1 MNMIYIE
8 MVKITTKKP
17 LNQNK
22 MSQDKKEIVL
32 LSSRIEILNKYI
44 DFSKDGIME
53 REEII
58 KAMQEYAEL
67 YYSAKTNNKTFK
79 SE

>member
-1 MNMIYIE
+1 ME
-8 MVKITTKKP
+8 METITTVKP

-22 MSQDKKEIVL
+22 MEEKEKEIVL
-32 LSSRIEILNKYI
+32 LSSRLEILNKYI
-44 DFSKDGIME
+44 DFSKDGVME

-67 YYSAKTNNKTFK
+67 YYLAKTKNKTFK

>member
-1 MNMIYIE
+1 MTE
-8 MVKITTKKP
+8 D
-17 LNQNK
+17 Q
-22 MSQDKKEIVL
+22 KEIVL

-67 YYSAKTNNKTFK
+67 YYLSKTKNEIFK
-79 SE
+79 SEQ

>member
-1 MNMIYIE
+1 
-8 MVKITTKKP
+8 
-17 LNQNK
+17 

-32 LSSRIEILNKYI
+32 LSSRLAILNKYI
-44 DFSKDGIME
+44 DFSKDGVME

-67 YYSAKTNNKTFK
+67 YYSAKSKQETFK

>member
-1 MNMIYIE
+1 MIYIE

>member
-1 MNMIYIE
+1 ME
-8 MVKITTKKP
+8 KEKKA
-17 LNQNK
+17 
-22 MSQDKKEIVL
+22 EIVL

-44 DFSKDGIME
+44 DFSKDGVMD

-67 YYSAKTNNKTFK
+67 YYLAKTKNETFK

>member
-1 MNMIYIE
+1 

>member
-1 MNMIYIE
+1 
-8 MVKITTKKP
+8 
-17 LNQNK
+17 

-32 LSSRIEILNKYI
+32 LSSRLEILNKYI
-44 DFSKDGIME
+44 DFSKDGVME

-67 YYSAKTNNKTFK
+67 YCLAKTKNETL
-79 SE
+79 